1 MNTDALVELIAK
13 RVMEQLLALQGA
25 TEARKA
31 HQSVLVVGDCD
42 NRQQLELAL
51 GHEYVLSFTAD
62 RQNDER
68 PQPARP
74 QPAKYDHI
82 ILASLSNSLLSAL
95 AIGLERGSEGCVIVE
110 SLLLGKTVHI
120 LEEGIAYRRF
130 RDTANPAFYQVFQDK
145 EATLCSFGMAVV
157 TLDSLSD
164 ALTGVDTPEKQEI
177 ASVNEV
183 VYQVSAPKERA
194 YVEPKLADKGIFNLE
209 QRVVGEKDLRTCYE
223 QGYRKIRL
231 QERALITPL
240 AKDFL
245 RTKQDLILAKQ

>member
-62 RQNDER
+62 RENDE
-68 PQPARP
+68 RP

-95 AIGLERGSEGCVIVE
+95 TIGLERGSEGCVIVE

-164 ALTGVDTPEKQEI
+164 ALTGVDTPEKPET

-183 VYQVSAPKERA
+183 VYQVSAPKERP
-194 YVEPKLADKGIFNLE
+194 YVEPKLADKGVFNLE
-209 QRVVGEKDLRTCYE
+209 QRVIGEKDLRTCYE

-245 RTKQDLILAKQ
+245 RMKEGLELV

>member
-13 RVMEQLLALQGA
+13 RVMEQLLALQGT

-51 GHEYVLSFTAD
+51 GNEYALSFTAD

-68 PQPARP
+68 PR
-74 QPAKYDHI
+74 PAKYDHI

-164 ALTGVDTPEKQEI
+164 ALSGADTPEKQEI

-183 VYQVSAPKERA
+183 VYEVSAPKERA
-194 YVEPKLADKGIFNLE
+194 YVEPKLADKGVFNLE
-209 QRVVGEKDLRTCYE
+209 QRVIGEKDLRTCYE

-245 RTKQDLILAKQ
+245 RMKEGFELV

>member
-62 RQNDER
+62 RENDEH
-68 PQPARP
+68 P

-82 ILASLSNSLLSAL
+82 IMASLSNSLLSAL
-95 AIGLERGSEGCVIVE
+95 TIGLERGSEGCVIVE

-164 ALTGVDTPEKQEI
+164 ALTGVDTPEKPET
-177 ASVNEV
+177 ASINEV

-194 YVEPKLADKGIFNLE
+194 YVEPKLADKGVFNLE
-209 QRVVGEKDLRTCYE
+209 QRVIGEKDLRTCYE

-245 RTKQDLILAKQ
+245 RMKEGLELV

>member
-13 RVMEQLLALQGA
+13 RVMEQLLALQGT
-25 TEARKA
+25 TEARKP

-51 GHEYVLSFTAD
+51 GNDYALSFTAD
-62 RQNDER
+62 RQNDE
-68 PQPARP
+68 RP

-130 RDTANPAFYQVFQDK
+130 RDTANPAFYQVFQSK
-145 EATLCSFGMAVV
+145 EETLCSFGMKVV
-157 TLDSLSD
+157 TLDLLS
-164 ALTGVDTPEKQEI
+164 GVLSGNTQQEKPVTT
-177 ASVNEV
+177 SVNEV
-183 VYQVSAPKERA
+183 VYQVRAPTESAAIARKS
-194 YVEPKLADKGIFNLE
+194 VDKGIYMLE
-209 QRVVGEKDLRTCYE
+209 QRVVGEKDLRACYE

-231 QERALITPL
+231 QEKALITPL

-245 RTKQDLILAKQ
+245 RIREGFELV

>member
-1 MNTDALVELIAK
+1 MNTDVLVELIAK
-13 RVMEQLLALQGA
+13 RVMEQLLALQGQSVIN
-25 TEARKA
+25 KPL
-31 HQSVLVVGDCD
+31 QSVLVVGDCD
-42 NRQQLELAL
+42 NRQQLEQTL
-51 GHEYVLSFTAD
+51 GNNYSLSFTAD
-62 RQNDER
+62 RQNDGC
-68 PQPARP
+68 PQPARLEL
-74 QPAKYDHI
+74 AKYDHI

-120 LEEGIAYRRF
+120 LEEGIVYRRF
-130 RDTANPAFYQVFQDK
+130 RDTANPAFYQVFQNK

-164 ALTGVDTPEKQEI
+164 ALTGVDTPEKPEN
-177 ASVNEV
+177 ASINEV
-183 VYQVSAPKERA
+183 VYQVSAPKERS
-194 YVEPKLADKGIFNLE
+194 YIEPKLADKGVFNLE
-209 QRVVGEKDLRTCYE
+209 QRVVGEKDLRACYE

-245 RTKQDLILAKQ
+245 RMKDGLELV